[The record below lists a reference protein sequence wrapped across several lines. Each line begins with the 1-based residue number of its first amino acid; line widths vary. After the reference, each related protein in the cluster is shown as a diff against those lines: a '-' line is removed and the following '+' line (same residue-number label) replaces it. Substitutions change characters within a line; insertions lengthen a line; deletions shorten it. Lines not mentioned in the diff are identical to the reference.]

1 MLIKPDCISCILKM
15 TITAVRKL
23 TADEKLIRDLTVRT
37 LAIPALQG
45 RQWDLTSPEVIEQV
59 MKIISETFDTPDPFH
74 ALKQEQN
81 RIALDL
87 YPALRQM
94 VREADDPLQTAVKLA
109 IVGNAID
116 LMVTDRLPD
125 LENLVRRELQQPLP
139 EQALS
144 AFLNKLT
151 QARTIVYLGDNCG
164 EIVFDKLLLET
175 LAAFSSPQ
183 VTFVVRSVPAL
194 NDATRAEAEMVGLE
208 QVASIMANGLAAPV
222 PGTMLARCSSS
233 LREKIRD
240 ADLVISKGGGNFDT
254 LEGEKDLGSDIS
266 FLLLSKCIPYNH
278 YFRTEMYRPVLANF
292 FRENKN

>member
-1 MLIKPDCISCILKM
+1 MLLKPDCISCILKM
-15 TITAVRKL
+15 AISAIRKL
-23 TADEKLIRDLTVRT
+23 TADEEVIRDLTVRILT
-37 LAIPALQG
+37 IPALQG
-45 RQWDLTSPEVIEQV
+45 RQWDLPSPEVIERV
-59 MKIISETFDTPDPFH
+59 MEMLIETFGTPDPFQ

-81 RIALDL
+81 RIALAL
-87 YPALRQM
+87 YPALQKM
-94 VREADDPLQTAVKLA
+94 VREADDPLPTAVKLA

-116 LMVTDRLPD
+116 LMVTDRTPD
-125 LENLVRRELQQPLP
+125 LEKMIRRELQQPLP
-139 EQALS
+139 EQALA

-194 NDATRAEAEMVGLE
+194 NDATRPEAEMVGLD

-222 PGTMLARCSSS
+222 PGTVLSRCSSS

-278 YFRTEMYRPVLANF
+278 YFKTEMYRPVLANF
-292 FRENKN
+292 FREKKN